1 MLANRSFTV
10 ALVLLS
16 TLASCAVANDNNQTA
31 RPQPVEGSTEWW
43 NMMKEEESRRTG
55 KKVWAWDLETP
66 RWHFLWYNESKYEGC
81 WEEAM
86 DLDHDPP
93 EDPDIMNMEPVPR
106 SAMPQWW
113 TPTPC
118 GTLNLSSPYTQHC
131 FPPDGSSHH
140 VCCVSIQLPATLHAE
155 PIKDAAFVKLE
166 DMIRAASHPSSYSWC
181 TCNQFICEELLGGR
195 VQWDQHA
202 LTNHRFVMEESIA
215 GIDPTVQDLVFG
227 GMDAVF
233 ELTNRPLPETDPY
246 DTPMEEW
253 APRKMNLSTCVD
265 TLDEKIYSNTAMCH
279 IPFCPLS
286 SWPVR
291 SDESLE

>member
-16 TLASCAVANDNNQTA
+16 NLASCAVANDNNQTA

-43 NMMKEEESRRTG
+43 NLMKEEEGRRTG

-66 RWHFLWYNESKYEGC
+66 RWHFLWYNESKYECC

-118 GTLNLSSPYTQHC
+118 GTLNLSS
-131 FPPDGSSHH
+131 
-140 VCCVSIQLPATLHAE
+140 
-155 PIKDAAFVKLE
+155 
-166 DMIRAASHPSSYSWC
+166 MR
-181 TCNQFICEELLGGR
+181 
-195 VQWDQHA
+195 
-202 LTNHRFVMEESIA
+202 
-215 GIDPTVQDLVFG
+215 
-227 GMDAVF
+227 
-233 ELTNRPLPETDPY
+233 
-246 DTPMEEW
+246 
-253 APRKMNLSTCVD
+253 
-265 TLDEKIYSNTAMCH
+265 
-279 IPFCPLS
+279 
-286 SWPVR
+286 
-291 SDESLE
+291 